1 MHYIIYIILLQYNS
15 QSGFERALITGT
27 VLSGEPIFSC
37 ANNMEIVTVLSEK
50 YKTSFG
56 FTECEVRKILQHTD
70 MSMSA
75 IQEWYGGFSFGSAD
89 SICNTTSLVH
99 FSNSGKYDMY
109 CDSLLPAWL
118 QNWIALRTDPSVELC
133 LSSLLQGKTISISIN
148 PYSFIEQI
156 EYDFSVF
163 WSMLVHMGFLQ
174 IIKALHDLTD
184 PEQQYYLKLTNRE
197 SQILIS
203 DITNKSSSNL

>member
-1 MHYIIYIILLQYNS
+1 MQYNS

-89 SICNTTSLVH
+89 SICNTASLVH

-163 WSMLVHMGFLQ
+163 WSMLSSYGLF
-174 IIKALHDLTD
+174 
-184 PEQQYYLKLTNRE
+184 TNH
-197 SQILIS
+197 
-203 DITNKSSSNL
+203 KSATRFN